1 MITAEEI
8 VQLYAVRKKFHQ
20 RRQSRMEE
28 LRCAYRGEMDVPL
41 PELGRNEKPMTAN
54 LVAQGLDGIAQR
66 IASTMP
72 NVTCPPTRPGFENS
86 ERAAETR
93 RNAILGWWD
102 MNRLGQIQRK
112 RARWLV
118 GYATAPVVIR
128 PDPARRIPC
137 WYPRDPLTTLPPPS
151 TLGEDL
157 TPPDCIFTYA
167 RTQRWLGQHYPNELA
182 VLQQPANPSPDVEY
196 TILEYADADQV
207 VLIAL
212 GQKTPNFAIPGMG
225 PRNTKGRPYVTLG
238 APVVNKAGICPVV
251 VPARIG
257 LDDPVGQFDGVL
269 GLFYW
274 QSRLMALGSIAAER
288 DVFPDE
294 WLTGRP
300 NETPTVITEADGLQ
314 GIRGEVAGGVIAST
328 HAPPG
333 QQTMGMINV
342 MERNIRLSGGV
353 PAEMTGESPT
363 NVRTAL
369 RGAQVLSSAIDFTIQ
384 ECQEIFQAALEEENI
399 RAIAIDK
406 AYFGAESK
414 SFWFSWNG
422 RSGRGTYTPNDTF
435 DTDENR
441 VRFSLPGADQ
451 NDLTVGG
458 GQRIGM
464 ETLSHYRFMELDQ
477 MVEDPDLERD
487 RILGENIERAF
498 LQGLQTQ
505 IAQGAIP
512 PDDAAYI
519 VEQVVSQRM
528 PLFQAVQ
535 AAQAR
540 AQARQ
545 AFQPSAG
552 PAETPQALPPGSPE
566 TQPGLAAPG
575 TGAEAA
581 AVNAP
586 GPSSQNLMALMTNLR
601 RTSQPA

>member
-8 VQLYAVRKKFHQ
+8 VQLYAVRKKFHA
-20 RRQSRMEE
+20 RRQTRMEE

-86 ERAAETR
+86 EQNAETR
-93 RNAILGWWD
+93 RNVIYGWWD

-112 RARWLV
+112 RSRWLV

-128 PDPARRIPC
+128 PDPKRGIPV
-137 WYPRDPLTTLPPPS
+137 WHARDPLTTLPPPS

-157 TPPDCIFTYA
+157 TPPDCMFTFV
-167 RTQRWLGQHYPNELA
+167 RTHRWLGQHYPNELA
-182 VLQQPANPSPDVEY
+182 ILQQGPNPNPDTEY

-207 VLIAL
+207 MLIAI
-212 GQKTPNFAIPGMG
+212 GQKTPNFAIPGLG
-225 PRNTKGRPYVTLG
+225 PRNTKGRPYVPLG
-238 APVVNKAGICPVV
+238 PPVVNKAGICPAV
-251 VPARIG
+251 VPSRIG
-257 LDDPVGQFDGVL
+257 LDLPVGQFDGVL

-314 GIRGEVAGGVIAST
+314 GIRGEVAGGVIATT

-342 MERNIRLSGGV
+342 LERSIRLSGGV

-363 NVRTAL
+363 NVRTAR

-384 ECQEIFQAALEEENI
+384 ECQEAFQASFEEENV

-406 AYFGAESK
+406 AYFGSQSK
-414 SFWFSWNG
+414 SFYFDWNG
-422 RSGRGTYTPNDTF
+422 RRGRGSYTPNDLWT
-435 DTDENR
+435 TDENR
-441 VRFSLPGADQ
+441 VRFSYPGADA
-451 NDLTVGG
+451 NDLVVGT

-464 ETLSHYRFMELDQ
+464 QTMSHYRAMEIDP
-477 MVEDPDLERD
+477 MIEDPDLERD
-487 RILGENIERAF
+487 RIAGEGIELAF
-498 LQGLQTQ
+498 MQGLQTQ
-505 IAQGAIP
+505 IAQGQIP
-512 PDDAAYI
+512 PDDAAFI
-519 VEQVVSQRM
+519 VEQVVARKV

-535 AAQAR
+535 R
-540 AQARQ
+540 AQERAQRRQ
-545 AFQPSAG
+545 ATQPSAG
-552 PAETPQALPPGSPE
+552 PAELPAGAPPGAPE
-566 TQPGLAAPG
+566 AQPGLAPPG
-575 TGAEAA
+575 VGAEAGIQG
-581 AVNAP
+581 P
-586 GPSSQNLMALMTNLR
+586 GPSSQNLAMLMQNLR